1 MKRLLLLPLSAAL
14 VLFTGCES
22 LKEWDRQ
29 IKSRPAGVGIQGAEF
44 VYLALTVLQKYEATP
59 RQAAAAK
66 EEAAKVVAKL
76 SPEQKEK
83 LEDNPLIVVETIPDE
98 RASKEAKK
106 SVIIFD
112 VSTEKIVGNN
122 VYDIKPASSE
132 KKTSIKEEDLVKTKI
147 DGFDVNM
154 YGYGSLF

>member
-1 MKRLLLLPLSAAL
+1 M
-14 VLFTGCES
+14 
-22 LKEWDRQ
+22 
-29 IKSRPAGVGIQGAEF
+29 
-44 VYLALTVLQKYEATP
+44 
-59 RQAAAAK
+59 
-66 EEAAKVVAKL
+66 AKL

-98 RASKEAKK
+98 RADKDAKK

-122 VYDIKPASSE
+122 VYDIKPTASV
-132 KKTSIKEEDLVKTKI
+132 KKASIKEEDLVKTKI
-147 DGFDVNM
+147 DGLDVNM